1 MSLTRAA
8 KETQVEGLRAQFQ
21 RSTSAVLLEFNE
33 LDVDATTSLRN
44 EFRKA
49 GVEYRVIK
57 NSLIKLAVKG
67 TALETNAAFTST
79 LKGPTG
85 VAFSFEDPSVAAK
98 IVKAFRSDDA
108 RSKQL
113 TVKCGVLDDTVM
125 DGARVE
131 GVLATMPGKN
141 ELRAMLLATLMAPAQ
156 SLVRQL
162 SAPGQNFAYLVDA
175 RKRQLENNG

>member
-1 MSLTRAA
+1 MSLSRAA
-8 KETQVEGLRAQFQ
+8 KEDQVSGIREQLE
-21 RSTSAVLLEFNE
+21 RSTSAVFLQFNG
-33 LDVDATTSLRN
+33 LDVDATTALRN

-67 TALETNAAFTST
+67 TALDGNKAFIGNLT
-79 LKGPTG
+79 GPTG

-98 IVKAFRSDDA
+98 IVKEFRKDDA
-108 RSKQL
+108 RAQRL
-113 TVKCGVLDDTVM
+113 TVKCGVLDELVM
-125 DGARVE
+125 DGPRVE
-131 GVLATMPGKN
+131 AELATMPGKN

-156 SLVRQL
+156 CLVRQL
-162 SAPGQNFAYLVDA
+162 AAPGQNFAYLVDA